1 VTGVGL
7 LVCRQI
13 WIDLDRFGS
22 CKFDLQMLKCCLC
35 RWSCMFGKCLVLDAC
50 WTKFWDGFG
59 MHVGQI
65 WTDFGMHV
73 LQQLD
78 TFVDIFV
85 YVFLDRFWYACLKTI
100 GHFWYACFGMHV
112 LKQLDTFGV

>member
-1 VTGVGL
+1 
-7 LVCRQI
+7 
-13 WIDLDRFGS
+13 
-22 CKFDLQMLKCCLC
+22 
-35 RWSCMFGKCLVLDAC
+35 MFGKCLVLDAC